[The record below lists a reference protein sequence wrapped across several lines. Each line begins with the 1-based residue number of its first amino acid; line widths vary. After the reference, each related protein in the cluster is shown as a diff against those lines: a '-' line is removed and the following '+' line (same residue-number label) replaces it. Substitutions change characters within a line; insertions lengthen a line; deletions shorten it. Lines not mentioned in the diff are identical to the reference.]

1 MRVSAPDRDSYVDV
15 SAVEEIPEGEGRCY
29 EIDGQ
34 AIAIFRDE
42 GEFYAVDDTCT
53 HEEYSLSEG
62 FVWDHTV
69 ECPKHGAR
77 FDLVTG
83 EVLSLPATV
92 SIAPYPVEVRDGRI
106 RVALPV
112 HGHRDSCSTC
122 CGSRAEGATE
132 LGQPLD

>member
-1 MRVSAPDRDSYVDV
+1 MSVSDLDLEPYVDV
-15 SAVEEIPEGEGRCY
+15 AAVEDIPEGEGRCY

-34 AIAIFRDE
+34 AVAIFHDE
-42 GEFYAVDDTCT
+42 GTFYAVSDTCT

-62 FVWDHTV
+62 FVCDHTV

-92 SIAPYPVEVRDGRI
+92 SIESYRLEVRDGRI
-106 RVALPV
+106 WVAAPAR
-112 HGHRDSCSTC
+112 GNRDPCPTC
-122 CGSRAEGATE
+122 YHSRAERWQAM
-132 LGQPLD
+132 LG